1 MGKRFDRTMMASLA
15 GVWVALAV
23 SGCANV
29 GQQGV
34 QTGAASGASGA
45 SAASSVPAA
54 AAVPASDALAGTQVK
69 LAADEGTP
77 LKKAQPLIYRVKRGD
92 TLARI
97 AQHHHCSVRQL
108 QAWNGL
114 KNSSR
119 LKLGQVLHVAS
130 PETVRAVNA
139 ANAAAHAAAHAAA
152 VAAKAAAASAAT
164 SAQAAAQSSAQAAA
178 QSTAQAAAQSSAQAA
193 AQSSAQAAAQSTAQA
208 TAQSTAQATAQSTA
222 QATAQSVTQPS
233 APSAAEARE
242 VAQQISRHANGV
254 SLAWPA
260 GGRVVEAFQPGETRG
275 IEIGGKAGDPVRAA
289 ADGKVM
295 YAGTGLNDYGSLIIV
310 QHNKDFLTAYSHNR
324 KLLVKIGDIVR
335 QGQQIAEMGD
345 ENNSRVSVGFELRRD
360 GKPIDPMPYLPQG
373 RG

>member
-23 SGCANV
+23 GGCANV
-29 GQQGV
+29 GQQGA
-34 QTGAASGASGA
+34 QTGAAAGAA
-45 SAASSVPAA
+45 PASSVPAA
-54 AAVPASDALAGTQVK
+54 SAPASDAT
-69 LAADEGTP
+69 AAAPPGISAEQSAL
-77 LKKAQPLIYRVKRGD
+77 LKKAPPLVYRVKRGD
-92 TLARI
+92 SLARI
-97 AQHHHCSVRQL
+97 AQHHHCSVKQL

-114 KNSSR
+114 KASSR

-139 ANAAAHAAAHAAA
+139 ANAAA
-152 VAAKAAAASAAT
+152 KAAAASTPAA
-164 SAQAAAQSSAQAAA
+164 SVAARQAAATASGATQPPSQAA
-178 QSTAQAAAQSSAQAA
+178 Q
-193 AQSSAQAAAQSTAQA
+193 
-208 TAQSTAQATAQSTA
+208 TAQSTQSAQSPA
-222 QATAQSVTQPS
+222 L
-233 APSAAEARE
+233 SAAEARE
-242 VAQQISRHANGV
+242 VAQQTARHANGV
-254 SLAWPA
+254 ALAWPA
-260 GGRVVEAFQPGETRG
+260 GGRVVEGFQPGETRG
-275 IEIGGKAGDPVRAA
+275 IEIGGKPGDPVRAA

-295 YAGTGLNDYGSLIIV
+295 YAGTGLNSYGSLIIV

-324 KLLVKIGDIVR
+324 KLLVKTGDIVA

>member
-1 MGKRFDRTMMASLA
+1 MVGKRFDRTMMASLA

-29 GQQGV
+29 GQQGA
-34 QTGAASGASGA
+34 QTGAAVGASGTTAA
-45 SAASSVPAA
+45 SAVPGAA
-54 AAVPASDALAGTQVK
+54 TTPASNAVAGTSV
-69 LAADEGTP
+69 LPVADDGTP
-77 LKKAQPLIYRVKRGD
+77 LKKAPPLVYRVKRGD
-92 TLARI
+92 TLARV

-114 KNSSR
+114 KSSSR
-119 LKLGQVLHVAS
+119 LKPGQVLHVAS

-139 ANAAAHAAAHAAA
+139 ANAAT
-152 VAAKAAAASAAT
+152 KAAAASASAT
-164 SAQAAAQSSAQAAA
+164 PLAAQQASAATTSQAMA
-178 QSTAQAAAQSSAQAA
+178 QSAPSSPAL
-193 AQSSAQAAAQSTAQA
+193 
-208 TAQSTAQATAQSTA
+208 
-222 QATAQSVTQPS
+222 
-233 APSAAEARE
+233 SAAEARE
-242 VAQQISRHANGV
+242 VAQQTSRHANGV

-295 YAGTGLNDYGSLIIV
+295 YAGTGLNSYGSLIIV

-324 KLLVKIGDIVR
+324 KLLVKIGDTVR

>member
-29 GQQGV
+29 GQQGA
-34 QTGAASGASGA
+34 QNGAASDA
-45 SAASSVPAA
+45 SAASGVPAA
-54 AAVPASDALAGTQVK
+54 AAAPASDALAGSSVK
-69 LAADEGTP
+69 PAADDGTP
-77 LKKAQPLIYRVKRGD
+77 LKKSPALVYRVKRGD

-114 KNSSR
+114 KPSSR

-130 PETVRAVNA
+130 PETVRAVNSANAA
-139 ANAAAHAAAHAAA
+139 ANAAAA
-152 VAAKAAAASAAT
+152 AAKAAAASAPAVPL
-164 SAQAAAQSSAQAAA
+164 
-178 QSTAQAAAQSSAQAA
+178 TAQQAP
-193 AQSSAQAAAQSTAQA
+193 TATTSQA
-208 TAQSTAQATAQSTA
+208 TAQSAT
-222 QATAQSVTQPS
+222 PS
-233 APSAAEARE
+233 PAPSAAEARE
-242 VAQQISRHANGV
+242 VAQQTSRHANGV

-295 YAGTGLNDYGSLIIV
+295 YAGTGLNSYGSLIIV

>member
-1 MGKRFDRTMMASLA
+1 MLGKRFDRTMMASLA

-29 GQQGV
+29 GQQDA
-34 QTGAASGASGA
+34 QTGAASAA
-45 SAASSVPAA
+45 SAASGVPAA
-54 AAVPASDALAGTQVK
+54 AAVPASGALAGSSVQ
-69 LAADEGTP
+69 LAADDGTP
-77 LKKAQPLIYRVKRGD
+77 LKKSPPLVYRVKRGD

-114 KNSSR
+114 KPSSR

-130 PETVRAVNA
+130 PETVRA
-139 ANAAAHAAAHAAA
+139 ANAAAA
-152 VAAKAAAASAAT
+152 AAKAAAASAPAVPL
-164 SAQAAAQSSAQAAA
+164 AAQQAPAA
-178 QSTAQAAAQSSAQAA
+178 TTS
-193 AQSSAQAAAQSTAQA
+193 QA
-208 TAQSTAQATAQSTA
+208 TAQSAT
-222 QATAQSVTQPS
+222 PS
-233 APSAAEARE
+233 PAASAAEARE
-242 VAQQISRHANGV
+242 VAQQTSRHANGV

-275 IEIGGKAGDPVRAA
+275 IEIGGKVGDPVRAA

-295 YAGTGLNDYGSLIIV
+295 YAGTGLNGYGSLIIV

>member
-1 MGKRFDRTMMASLA
+1 MVGKRFDRTMMASLA

-29 GQQGV
+29 GQQGA
-34 QTGAASGASGA
+34 QTGAVSGASGA

-77 LKKAQPLIYRVKRGD
+77 LKKAPPLTYRVKRGD

-139 ANAAAHAAAHAAA
+139 ANAAANAAAHAAA

-164 SAQAAAQSSAQAAA
+164 GAQAAAQSSAQASAATGARATA
-178 QSTAQAAAQSSAQAA
+178 QSSAQTTAATGAQAAAQSA
-193 AQSSAQAAAQSTAQA
+193 AQAAAQSTAQA
-208 TAQSTAQATAQSTA
+208 TAQSA
-222 QATAQSVTQPS
+222 TQPS

-242 VAQQISRHANGV
+242 VARQTSRHANGV

>member
-1 MGKRFDRTMMASLA
+1 MLGKRFDRTMMASLA

-29 GQQGV
+29 GQQDA
-34 QTGAASGASGA
+34 QAGAASGA
-45 SAASSVPAA
+45 SAASGVPAA
-54 AAVPASDALAGTQVK
+54 AAVPASGVLAGSSVQP
-69 LAADEGTP
+69 AADDGTP
-77 LKKAQPLIYRVKRGD
+77 LKKSPPLVYRVKRGD

-114 KNSSR
+114 KPSSR
-119 LKLGQVLHVAS
+119 LKLGLVLHVAS
-130 PETVRAVNA
+130 PETVRAVNSANAA
-139 ANAAAHAAAHAAA
+139 ANAAAA
-152 VAAKAAAASAAT
+152 AAKAAAASAPAVPL
-164 SAQAAAQSSAQAAA
+164 AAQQAPAA
-178 QSTAQAAAQSSAQAA
+178 TTS
-193 AQSSAQAAAQSTAQA
+193 QA
-208 TAQSTAQATAQSTA
+208 TAQSAT
-222 QATAQSVTQPS
+222 PS
-233 APSAAEARE
+233 PAPSAAEARE
-242 VAQQISRHANGV
+242 VAQQTSRHANGV

-295 YAGTGLNDYGSLIIV
+295 YAGTGLNSYGSLIIV

>member
-1 MGKRFDRTMMASLA
+1 MLGKRFDRTMMASLA
-15 GVWVALAV
+15 GVWVAIAV

-29 GQQGV
+29 GQQG
-34 QTGAASGASGA
+34 AASDA
-45 SAASSVPAA
+45 SAASGVPAA
-54 AAVPASDALAGTQVK
+54 AAAPASDTLAVRSVQ
-69 LAADEGTP
+69 LAADDGTP
-77 LKKAQPLIYRVKRGD
+77 LKKAPPLVYRVKRGD

-97 AQHHHCSVRQL
+97 AQHHHCSVKQL

-114 KNSSR
+114 KASSR
-119 LKLGQVLHVAS
+119 LKHGQVLHVAS
-130 PETVRAVNA
+130 PETVREVNLANAA
-139 ANAAAHAAAHAAA
+139 ANAATNAAAA
-152 VAAKAAAASAAT
+152 AAKAAAAAT
-164 SAQAAAQSSAQAAA
+164 PAVPLAAQQASTAT
-178 QSTAQAAAQSSAQAA
+178 TAQA
-193 AQSSAQAAAQSTAQA
+193 TGQA
-208 TAQSTAQATAQSTA
+208 TAQSAPQT
-222 QATAQSVTQPS
+222 P
-233 APSAAEARE
+233 APSAAEVRE
-242 VAQQISRHANGV
+242 VAQQTSRHANGV

-295 YAGTGLNDYGSLIIV
+295 YAGTGLNSYGSLIIV

>member
-1 MGKRFDRTMMASLA
+1 MLGKRFDRTMMASLA

-34 QTGAASGASGA
+34 QTGAAVGASGTSAA
-45 SAASSVPAA
+45 SAAPATAAAPASNVVAGTAVLPAA
-54 AAVPASDALAGTQVK
+54 D
-69 LAADEGTP
+69 DGTP
-77 LKKAQPLIYRVKRGD
+77 LKKAPPLVYRVKRGD
-92 TLARI
+92 TLARV
-97 AQHHHCSVRQL
+97 AQRHHCSVRQL

-114 KNSSR
+114 KPSSR
-119 LKLGQVLHVAS
+119 LKQGQVLHVAS

-139 ANAAAHAAAHAAA
+139 ANTAANTAANAAA
-152 VAAKAAAASAAT
+152 AAAASAPAVPLTAQQASAAT
-164 SAQAAAQSSAQAAA
+164 
-178 QSTAQAAAQSSAQAA
+178 TAQAAAQSAA
-193 AQSSAQAAAQSTAQA
+193 
-208 TAQSTAQATAQSTA
+208 
-222 QATAQSVTQPS
+222 PS
-233 APSAAEARE
+233 PAPSAAEARE
-242 VAQQISRHANGV
+242 VAQQTSRHANGV
-254 SLAWPA
+254 SLTWPA

-295 YAGTGLNDYGSLIIV
+295 YAGTGLNSYGSLIIV

-324 KLLVKIGDIVR
+324 KLLVKIGDVVR

-360 GKPIDPMPYLPQG
+360 GKPVDPMPYLPQG

>member
-29 GQQGV
+29 GQQGA
-34 QTGAASGASGA
+34 QTGVATDA
-45 SAASSVPAA
+45 SAASGVPAA
-54 AAVPASDALAGTQVK
+54 SAPIAASATIG
-69 LAADEGTP
+69 ADQGAP
-77 LKKAQPLIYRVKRGD
+77 LRKSPPLVYRVKRGD

-97 AQHHHCSVRQL
+97 AQLHHCSVRQL

-114 KNSSR
+114 KTSSR
-119 LKLGQVLHVAS
+119 LKRGQVLHVAS

-139 ANAAAHAAAHAAA
+139 ANAAAKA
-152 VAAKAAAASAAT
+152 AAKAAAASAPAAPAV
-164 SAQAAAQSSAQAAA
+164 AQQAVVPASTAAQSA
-178 QSTAQAAAQSSAQAA
+178 QS
-193 AQSSAQAAAQSTAQA
+193 
-208 TAQSTAQATAQSTA
+208 
-222 QATAQSVTQPS
+222 P

-242 VAQQISRHANGV
+242 VAQETRRHANGV

-275 IEIGGKAGDPVRAA
+275 IEIGGKPGDPVRAA

-295 YAGTGLNDYGSLIIV
+295 YAGTGLNSYGSLIIV

-324 KLLVKIGDIVR
+324 KLLVKTGDIVV

-345 ENNSRVSVGFELRRD
+345 ESNSRVSVGFELRRD
-360 GKPIDPMPYLPQG
+360 GKPVDPMPYLPQG

>member
-1 MGKRFDRTMMASLA
+1 MVGKRFDRTMMASLA

-34 QTGAASGASGA
+34 QTGAASGA

-139 ANAAAHAAAHAAA
+139 ANAAANAAAHAAA

-164 SAQAAAQSSAQAAA
+164 SAQAAAQSSAQAA
-178 QSTAQAAAQSSAQAA
+178 
-193 AQSSAQAAAQSTAQA
+193 
-208 TAQSTAQATAQSTA
+208 AQSTAQATAQSTA

>member
-29 GQQGV
+29 GQQDA
-34 QTGAASGASGA
+34 QTGAASGAS
-45 SAASSVPAA
+45 AASGVPAA
-54 AAVPASDALAGTQVK
+54 AAAPASGALAGSSVQS
-69 LAADEGTP
+69 AADDGTP
-77 LKKAQPLIYRVKRGD
+77 LKKSPPLVYRVKRGD

-114 KNSSR
+114 KPSSR

-130 PETVRAVNA
+130 PETVRA
-139 ANAAAHAAAHAAA
+139 ANAAAA
-152 VAAKAAAASAAT
+152 AAKAAAVSVPAAPLAAQQASAAT
-164 SAQAAAQSSAQAAA
+164 TSQ
-178 QSTAQAAAQSSAQAA
+178 T
-193 AQSSAQAAAQSTAQA
+193 
-208 TAQSTAQATAQSTA
+208 TAQSAT
-222 QATAQSVTQPS
+222 PS
-233 APSAAEARE
+233 AAPSAAEARE
-242 VAQQISRHANGV
+242 VAQQTSRHANGV

-275 IEIGGKAGDPVRAA
+275 IEIGGKPGDPVRAA

-295 YAGTGLNDYGSLIIV
+295 YAGTGLNSYGSLIIV

-360 GKPIDPMPYLPQG
+360 GKPVDPMPYLPQG